1 MIIEDLENEVKNDKA
16 SEASSQT
23 DSEKALD
30 AAKTLKQQ
38 LLDKKDELSDI
49 IAKRNVQKIDENE
62 DKTQNTA
69 DLKDETDYKAEITP
83 DCDWILGAFEGRAAA
98 RAKEMQGLTSA
109 KEYLAGAASSASLLS
124 TSSKFD
130 DDALSRTD

>member
-38 LLDKKDELSDI
+38 LLDKKDELGDI
-49 IAKRNVQKIDENE
+49 IAKRNVQKIDETE
-62 DKTQNTA
+62 DKTANTA

-98 RAKEMQGLTSA
+98 APRRCRASPA
-109 KEYLAGAASSASLLS
+109 PRS
-124 TSSKFD
+124 T
-130 DDALSRTD
+130 